1 LCVGGGWG
9 VSSGLGVLASVTG
22 KFCLAMQYV
31 ASCECVRALPIRVV
45 IVEAIIEAEGEFKKV
60 ASHIHERWGG
70 LKER

>member
-1 LCVGGGWG
+1 
-9 VSSGLGVLASVTG
+9 
-22 KFCLAMQYV
+22 MQYV